1 MDKKKS
7 NKSGPSKS
15 LDPGMIEIDPSL
27 VYFTF
32 SRIRPTFS
40 CGRPIQQTLDQLLKG
55 ELQPGDLP
63 SISLLYDGTNY
74 FSLNNRRLFVFKT
87 LRGAGLLST
96 VVARV
101 KPVPQTKRMKDKYTV
116 DKCALTAKLMRE
128 GESKGPE
135 GENDEDEDGMSDEEE
150 RKGKK
155 TVSGGKGVK

>member
-1 MDKKKS
+1 
-7 NKSGPSKS
+7 
-15 LDPGMIEIDPSL
+15 
-27 VYFTF
+27 
-32 SRIRPTFS
+32 
-40 CGRPIQQTLDQLLKG
+40 
-55 ELQPGDLP
+55 
-63 SISLLYDGTNY
+63 
-74 FSLNNRRLFVFKT
+74 VFKT

-155 TVSGGKGVK
+155 TLSGKGVK

>member
-1 MDKKKS
+1 
-7 NKSGPSKS
+7 
-15 LDPGMIEIDPSL
+15 
-27 VYFTF
+27 
-32 SRIRPTFS
+32 
-40 CGRPIQQTLDQLLKG
+40 
-55 ELQPGDLP
+55 
-63 SISLLYDGTNY
+63 
-74 FSLNNRRLFVFKT
+74 VFKT

-128 GESKGPE
+128 GESKGAE

-150 RKGKK
+150 RKEKK

>member
-1 MDKKKS
+1 
-7 NKSGPSKS
+7 
-15 LDPGMIEIDPSL
+15 
-27 VYFTF
+27 
-32 SRIRPTFS
+32 
-40 CGRPIQQTLDQLLKG
+40 
-55 ELQPGDLP
+55 
-63 SISLLYDGTNY
+63 
-74 FSLNNRRLFVFKT
+74 VFKT

-128 GESKGPE
+128 GESKGAE

>member
-1 MDKKKS
+1 
-7 NKSGPSKS
+7 
-15 LDPGMIEIDPSL
+15 
-27 VYFTF
+27 
-32 SRIRPTFS
+32 
-40 CGRPIQQTLDQLLKG
+40 
-55 ELQPGDLP
+55 
-63 SISLLYDGTNY
+63 
-74 FSLNNRRLFVFKT
+74 VFKT

-128 GESKGPE
+128 GESKGAE
-135 GENDEDEDGMSDEEE
+135 GENDEDEDVSDEEE

>member
-1 MDKKKS
+1 
-7 NKSGPSKS
+7 
-15 LDPGMIEIDPSL
+15 
-27 VYFTF
+27 
-32 SRIRPTFS
+32 
-40 CGRPIQQTLDQLLKG
+40 
-55 ELQPGDLP
+55 
-63 SISLLYDGTNY
+63 
-74 FSLNNRRLFVFKT
+74 VFKT

-128 GESKGPE
+128 GESKGVE

-155 TVSGGKGVK
+155 TVSGKGVK